1 LHHASEAS
9 GFRSPIEARLAGD
22 QSMMQ
27 SSQDP
32 RNAKKNNT
40 RTGKRAPERAK
51 KRKGEQK
58 TRKNQKNAKNAK
70 KQKHKTIK
78 IFAGPKKT
86 FLSVPL
92 LV

>member
-32 RNAKKNNT
+32 RNAKKNT
-40 RTGKRAPERAK
+40 RTGKRTPERAK
-51 KRKGEQK
+51 KRKGELKKQK
-58 TRKNQKNAKNAK
+58 TQKNAKT
-70 KQKHKTIK
+70 QKHKTIK
-78 IFAGPKKT
+78 TFAGPKKT